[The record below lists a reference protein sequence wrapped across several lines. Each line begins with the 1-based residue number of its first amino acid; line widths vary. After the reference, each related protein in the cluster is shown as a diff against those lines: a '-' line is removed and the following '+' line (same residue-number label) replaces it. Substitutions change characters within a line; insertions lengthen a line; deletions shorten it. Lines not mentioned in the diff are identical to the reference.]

1 MSLYNRRK
9 FIFLSLA
16 TTGCSFFPVYK
27 SDLGPEFLRGKI
39 VLPTPA
45 NRNDYML
52 YSKLEENFGQLENP
66 VFSLSVSYAI
76 TSKGL
81 GSLGSITRYNLIGSA
96 NFRLV
101 EISTNTLIISDNLK
115 TFTSYS
121 ASSQTLATETAARA
135 AQDRLMASIADRIST
150 SIIMNYNTNQ

>member
-16 TTGCSFFPVYK
+16 MAGCSFSPVYK
-27 SDLGPEFLRGKI
+27 SDIGPEFLRGKI
-39 VLPTPA
+39 VLPTPG

-52 YSKLEENFGQLENP
+52 YSKLEESFGHLENP
-66 VFSLSVSYAI
+66 IFNLSVSYDV

-81 GSLGSITRYNLIGSA
+81 GSLGSINRYNLIGDA
-96 NFRLV
+96 TFYL
-101 EISTNTLIISDNLK
+101 EKISTNTIIISDKLK

-121 ASSQTLATETAARA
+121 ASSQTLATETATRA
-135 AQDRLMASIADRIST
+135 ARDRLMVSIADQIST

>member
-1 MSLYNRRK
+1 MLLYNRRK
-9 FIFLSLA
+9 FIFLSLVA
-16 TTGCSFFPVYK
+16 GGCSFSPVYK
-27 SDLGPEFLRGKI
+27 SDLGPGFLKGKI
-39 VLPTPA
+39 ALPTPN

-52 YSKLEENFGQLENP
+52 YSKLEENFGHLENS
-66 VFSLSVSYAI
+66 VFNLSVSYSV

-81 GSLGSITRYNLIGSA
+81 GSLGSITRYNLIGNA

-101 EISTNTLIISDNLK
+101 EISTNTLIISDKLK

-135 AQDRLMASIADRIST
+135 AQDRLMASIADQIST
-150 SIIMNYNTNQ
+150 SIIMNYNTDQ

>member
-1 MSLYNRRK
+1 MLLYNRRR
-9 FIFLSLA
+9 FIFLSLVA
-16 TTGCSFFPVYK
+16 GGCSFSPVYK
-27 SDLGPEFLRGKI
+27 SDLGPGFLKGKI
-39 VLPTPA
+39 VLPTP
-45 NRNDYML
+45 RDRDDYML

-66 VFSLSVSYAI
+66 LFKLSVLYKI
-76 TSKGL
+76 TEKGL

-101 EISTNTLIISDNLK
+101 EISTSTLIISDKLK

-135 AQDRLMASIADRIST
+135 AADRLMASIANQIST

>member
-16 TTGCSFFPVYK
+16 TAGCSFSPVYK
-27 SDLGPEFLRGKI
+27 SDIGPEFLRGKI
-39 VLPTPA
+39 VLPTPG

-66 VFSLSVSYAI
+66 VFSLSVSYGI
-76 TSKGL
+76 TTKGL
-81 GSLGSITRYNLIGSA
+81 GSLGSITRYNLIGDA
-96 NFRLV
+96 TFYLV
-101 EISTNTLIISDNLK
+101 KISTDTLIISDKLK

-135 AQDRLMASIADRIST
+135 ARDRLMSSIADQVST
-150 SIIMNYNTNQ
+150 SIIMNYNTDQ